1 MAWKTLSVVALG
13 ALLLGGNARADS
25 ESGAICPDSP
35 KDKWVKP
42 EAVTA
47 MLSKIIDKEFE
58 LGLDKGCYE
67 AEVVINE
74 QTMIDIYVDPVTM
87 QIVHIRSNGAED
99 S

>member
-1 MAWKTLSVVALG
+1 MAWKTLSGIALG
-13 ALLLGGNARADS
+13 ALLLGGNGAHADG
-25 ESGAICPDSP
+25 EGAICPDSP

>member
-13 ALLLGGNARADS
+13 ALLVAGNAAAADS
-25 ESGAICPDSP
+25 EGPICPDSP
-35 KDKWVKP
+35 KDKWAKP

>member
-1 MAWKTLSVVALG
+1 MAWKIFSGIALG
-13 ALLLGGNARADS
+13 ALLLGTGAAHADA
-25 ESGAICPDSP
+25 ETRICPESP

-47 MLSKIIDKEFE
+47 MLSKVIDKEFE

-74 QTMIDIYVDPVTM
+74 DTMIDIYVDPVTM